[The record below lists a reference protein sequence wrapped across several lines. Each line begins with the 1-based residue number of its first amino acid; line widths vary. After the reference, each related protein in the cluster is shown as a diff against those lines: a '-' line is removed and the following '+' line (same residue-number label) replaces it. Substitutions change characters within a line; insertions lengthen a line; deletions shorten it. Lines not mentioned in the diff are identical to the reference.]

1 MVDILLSN
9 TSGKPI
15 YEQVADGIRAQ
26 IMSGDLKAGEQL
38 PSIRQLAANLRISA
52 ITTKRAYSDLEA
64 QGFIA
69 TVPGKGSF
77 VAEDTLGLIREEQL
91 RLVETNLA
99 TAVKEAHTIGLS
111 LEELR
116 DMLNLEWE
124 ES

>member
-9 TSGKPI
+9 ASGKPI

-69 TVPGKGSF
+69 TVSGKGSF